1 MMTLNEKLNVISDLE
16 AERLSEEL
24 IESILEHIENPEP
37 IAKRYNSFKEML
49 DDMENDEDWICIA
62 YLTQQNSRSL

>member
-49 DDMENDEDWICIA
+49 DDMENDED
-62 YLTQQNSRSL
+62 